1 MRHADAMLRV
11 YEELADR
18 FVTENEPR
26 HRDHCLVLAADAA
39 LSAGQPGDAERLRQ
53 RLLQVNPHHLLR
65 PFASM
70 AEAVQAADVQEYV
83 ADLRR
88 QWPADFAQRLYTSG
102 STPASAVQPS
112 HAPQVPAP
120 IPLAANPAAAKAIE
134 PTVVPPAPPPR
145 KPPVVPVP
153 KARPAT
159 AVPPTR
165 GPRQAAV
172 QADAPDSPVGVWLA
186 TMLLFL
192 AVAGGLALL
201 FLTFVW
207 PLLQ

>member
-1 MRHADAMLRV
+1 MRHPDAMLRV

-18 FVTENEPR
+18 FATENEPR
-26 HRDHCLVLAADAA
+26 HRDQCLVLAADAA
-39 LSAGQPGDAERLRQ
+39 MSAGQPGDAERLRQ

-65 PFASM
+65 PFTSM
-70 AEAVQAADVQEYV
+70 AEAMQAADVQEYV

-102 STPASAVQPS
+102 STPASALQSS
-112 HAPQVPAP
+112 HAPQIPAP
-120 IPLAANPAAAKAIE
+120 ISFAPNPAAPKAIE
-134 PTVVPPAPPPR
+134 PTVVPPAPPR

-153 KARPAT
+153 TARPAT
-159 AVPPTR
+159 AGRPKR

-172 QADAPDSPVGVWLA
+172 LAEVSDGPVGVWLA